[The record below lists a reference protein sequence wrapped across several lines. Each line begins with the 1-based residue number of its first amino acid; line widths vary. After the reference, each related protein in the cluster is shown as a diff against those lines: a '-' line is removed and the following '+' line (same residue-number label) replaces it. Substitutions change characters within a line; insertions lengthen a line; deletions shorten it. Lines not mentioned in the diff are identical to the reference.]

1 MFLSESDKQ
10 SITARVAA
18 LEKATG
24 VEVVTLV
31 TAKSDTYPESVW
43 KAFALGASLAALAV
57 AVGEVLHPD
66 WVSAWVVLSAAVTIL
81 GVGAACALAT
91 VYVPG
96 VARLFIRESRAA
108 RETTQ
113 HARARFVERGLFA
126 TRERTAVLLLD
137 SILERRVVIVADMGL
152 DRHVTKD
159 DWDAVIAQVTPHL
172 RDGQVGAAV
181 LAGLAAIEALLAGK
195 GIARGSGNVF
205 ADGPV
210 EEAGS

>member
-1 MFLSESDKQ
+1 MFLTDSDKQ

-31 TAKSDTYPESVW
+31 TAKSDTYPEAVW
-43 KAFALGASLAALAV
+43 KAFALGASLTALAV

-66 WVSAWVVLSAAVTIL
+66 WVSTWAVLSAAVTIL

-91 VYVPG
+91 AYVPG
-96 VARLFIRESRAA
+96 VARLFVRESRTAL
-108 RETTQ
+108 ETTQ
-113 HARARFVERGLFA
+113 LARARFLERGLFA
-126 TRERTAVLLLD
+126 TRERTAVLLLV
-137 SILERRVVIVADMGL
+137 SILERRVVIVADTGL

-159 DWDAVIAQVTPHL
+159 EWDAVIATVTQRL
-172 RDGQVGAAV
+172 RDGQVGPAV
-181 LAGLAAIEALLAGK
+181 LAGLAAIEALVAGK
-195 GIARGSGNVF
+195 GIARGRGNAF

-210 EEAGS
+210 EEAGP

>member
-1 MFLSESDKQ
+1 MILTESDKQ

-31 TAKSDTYPESVW
+31 VAKSDTYPEAVW
-43 KAFALGASLAALAV
+43 KAFALGASLTALVV

-66 WVSAWVVLSAAVTIL
+66 WVSTWAVLSAAVTIL

-91 VYVPG
+91 AYVPG
-96 VARLFIRESRAA
+96 VARWFIRESRTTL
-108 RETTQ
+108 ETTQ
-113 HARARFVERGLFA
+113 HARARFLERGLFA
-126 TRERTAVLLLD
+126 TQERTAILLLV
-137 SILERRVVIVADMGL
+137 SLLERRVVIVADTGL
-152 DRHVTKD
+152 DRAVTKEE
-159 DWDAVIAQVTPHL
+159 WDGVIAAVTQRL

-181 LAGLAAIEALLAGK
+181 LAGLAAAETLLAGK
-195 GIARGSGNVF
+195 GIARGRGNAF

-210 EEAGS
+210 EEAGP